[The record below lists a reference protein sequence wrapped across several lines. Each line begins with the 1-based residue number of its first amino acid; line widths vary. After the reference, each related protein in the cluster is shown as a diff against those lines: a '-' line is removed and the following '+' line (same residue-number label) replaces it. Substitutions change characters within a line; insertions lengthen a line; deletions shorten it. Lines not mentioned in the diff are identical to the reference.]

1 MAQASPTR
9 PTSLAD
15 TPMNN
20 IRFDFSNCTALVTGG
35 ASGMGAQVVRLFAEA
50 GADVL
55 LVDANAALAAQTA
68 AAHGVVAVV
77 GDVSDPEF
85 CNSAVAAAVQ
95 RTGRLNA
102 VVNAAGVI
110 ARKTGIDTSDLD
122 WQRAM
127 AVNAGGVFY
136 MGRAAARHMR
146 AHGGGAV
153 VNFGSIWG
161 ELGGP
166 GALAYASSKGAVHQV
181 TRTFALELAREGV
194 RFNCVCPGEVDT
206 PMLRAAGRS
215 VPLTDAQAL
224 EMGQRVVPMGRLAQP
239 HEIAQVALFLCSD
252 AASYMTG
259 AMVYVDGGY
268 SSQ

>member
-1 MAQASPTR
+1 MKN
-9 PTSLAD
+9 L
-15 TPMNN
+15 
-20 IRFDFSNCTALVTGG
+20 RFDFSNFTALVTGG
-35 ASGMGAQVVRLFAEA
+35 ASGMGAQVARLFAEA
-50 GADVL
+50 GADVV
-55 LVDANAALAAQTA
+55 LVDANAPLADQTA
-68 AAHGVVAVV
+68 QALGATAVV
-77 GDVSDPEF
+77 GDVSNPEF
-85 CNSAVAAAVQ
+85 CNQVVADTVA

-102 VVNAAGVI
+102 VVNAAGII
-110 ARKTGIDTSDLD
+110 ARKTGVETSDAD

-206 PMLRAAGRS
+206 PMLRAAGRA
-215 VPLTDAQAL
+215 VPMSDAQAL

-239 HEIAQVALFLCSD
+239 HEIAQVVLFLCSD

-268 SSQ
+268 STQ